1 MTNIGTSFARAPNLL
16 TQNIIQSGVSRTSVE
31 LLRLQEK
38 ISSGREVNRP
48 SDDPIYTSVIAVLD
62 GRIERSDQRQRNIQ
76 HASATLGT
84 LDSALANATE
94 LARESV
100 GIASDQL
107 NTTSDAVT
115 RRNQAVV
122 IQSLLTELQT
132 TANTNYLDIH
142 VFAGSTTSRLPI
154 QEFRGGYRYVG
165 EGEGLRTDIGEE
177 LDLPI
182 TIGADLAFGSLSTRV
197 EGDVDL
203 NPSLTRQT
211 PLEDVRGARQRGV
224 SLGQL
229 NITVDDGVTPVTFS
243 VDLSQA
249 VTVGDALDIVESAI
263 RAQDP
268 AALDGA
274 YPSSGV
280 NGERLTVDAAAGYT
294 ISFADIGAGTVA
306 KDLGLEGF
314 NYVDGSPVNTNPNQD
329 LDPRIS
335 DRTLLSDL
343 NPAVALAYGDI
354 QFRNG
359 DATGVV
365 TTDPTMTIG
374 QFKAAVAAL
383 DLGIRVSVNEDGRA
397 IDVINEVS
405 GLTMSVGEVAGGTA
419 ATTLGIRSMS
429 DRTPTS
435 VFNFGKGIEIADG
448 EVDPVTGLP
457 DPVRN
462 RDFRVTL
469 TDGSTFDVDLV
480 PADLADVGTLLGKIN
495 AEAAAAG
502 FGAVFNATLA
512 PTGNGIVFEDTAG
525 GAGQTSVS
533 SLNGYAAKDL
543 GLLDGD
549 FTPGAPATFAAPDRA
564 GVRVDSIF
572 STLVELRDALD
583 GNSRIGIQL
592 AGERLEEDID
602 RIVRARALVG
612 VRASRVDKAS
622 DRVTET
628 RLLDEEIRSGLRDL
642 DYTQAST
649 RFSLLELQRQAG
661 LTTAARVTS
670 LSLLDFLG

>member
-1 MTNIGTSFARAPNLL
+1 MTNITSSFARAPNLL
-16 TQNIIQSGVSRTSVE
+16 TASIIRAGVSRTSVE

-38 ISSGREVNRP
+38 ISSGREINRP
-48 SDDPIYTSVIAVLD
+48 SDDPIYTSVVAVLD
-62 GRIERSDQRQRNIQ
+62 GRIERYGQRLRNIQ
-76 HASATLGT
+76 HAGATLGT
-84 LDSALANATE
+84 LDNALANATE
-94 LARESV
+94 LAREAVS
-100 GIASDQL
+100 IASEQI

-122 IQSLLTELQT
+122 IQSLLTELQS
-132 TANTNYLDIH
+132 TANSNYLDIH
-142 VFAGSTTSRLPI
+142 VFGGATSSRPPI

-165 EGEGLRTDIGEE
+165 QGDGLRTDIGDE

-203 NPSLTRQT
+203 NPALTRQT
-211 PLEDVRGARQRGV
+211 FLSDVRGARQRGV
-224 SLGQL
+224 TLGQI
-229 NITVDDGVTPVTFS
+229 NVTVNDGVTPVTLT
-243 VDLSQA
+243 VDLSPA
-249 VTVGDALDIVESAI
+249 KTVGDALDIIESAI
-263 RAQDP
+263 RTQD
-268 AALDGA
+268 AGALDGA

-280 NGERLTVDAAAGYT
+280 IGERLSVDVAAGYT
-294 ISFADIGAGTVA
+294 VTFADIGAGTVA

-314 NYVDGSPVNTNPNQD
+314 NYVDGAAVNTNANQD
-329 LDPRIS
+329 LDPFLTE
-335 DRTLLSDL
+335 RTRLGDL

-354 QFRNG
+354 IFRNG
-359 DATGVV
+359 GAAGTV
-365 TTDPTMTIG
+365 TTDATMTIG
-374 QFKAAVAAL
+374 QFKAAVASL
-383 DLGIRVSVNEDGRA
+383 DLGIRVEINRDGRA

-405 GLTMSVGEVAGGTA
+405 GLVMSVGEGGGTA
-419 ATTLGIRSMS
+419 ATTLGIRSLS

-435 VFNFGKGIEIADG
+435 VFNFGKGVQIADG
-448 EVDPVTGLP
+448 EVDPVSGLP
-457 DPVRN
+457 DPARN
-462 RDFRVTL
+462 VDFRVTL
-469 TDGSTFDVDLV
+469 TDGSTFTVDLV
-480 PADLADVGTLLGKIN
+480 PGDLVDTGTLLAKIN

-512 PTGNGIVFEDTAG
+512 TTGNGIVFEDSSG

-533 SLNGYAAKDL
+533 NLNGYAAEDL
-543 GLLDGD
+543 GLLDAT
-549 FTPGAPATFAAPDRA
+549 FTAGAPATFAAQDRA

-583 GNSRIGIQL
+583 GDSRIGIQL

-612 VRASRVDKAS
+612 VRASRVDKGE
-622 DRVTET
+622 DRVTEA
-628 RLLDEEIRSGLRDL
+628 RLLDEEIRAGLRDL
-642 DYTQAST
+642 DYPQAAT

-661 LTTAARVTS
+661 LATASRLTS

>member
-1 MTNIGTSFARAPNLL
+1 MTNIGSSFARAPNLL
-16 TQNIIQSGVSRTSVE
+16 TQSILQSGVSRTSVE

-62 GRIERSDQRQRNIQ
+62 GRIERYDQRLRNIQ

-84 LDSALANATE
+84 LDNALNNATE

-100 GIASDQL
+100 SIASDQL

-122 IQSLLTELQT
+122 IQSLLTELQS

-142 VFAGSTTSRLPI
+142 VFAGSTTSRAPI

-165 EGEGLRTDIGEE
+165 QGDGLRTDIGQE

-203 NPSLTRQT
+203 NPALTRQT

-229 NITVDDGVTPVTFS
+229 NVTVNATTFT

-249 VTVGDALDIVESAI
+249 TTVGDALDILESAI
-263 RAQDP
+263 NTQVP
-268 AALDGA
+268 GALNGP

-280 NGERLTVDAAAGYT
+280 SGERLSFDVVGGNT
-294 ISFADIGAGTVA
+294 ISFADIGAGTTA
-306 KDLGLEGF
+306 QDLGIAGYAYTLP
-314 NYVDGSPVNTNPNQD
+314 NDVNTNPNQD
-329 LDPRIS
+329 LDPELS
-335 DRTLLSDL
+335 DRTVLGDL
-343 NPAVALAYGDI
+343 NPTVALAYGDI
-354 QFRNG
+354 LFRNG
-359 DATGVV
+359 DAVGTV
-365 TTDPTMTIG
+365 TTDPAMTVG
-374 QFKAAVAAL
+374 QFRAAVAAL
-383 DLGIRVSVNEDGRA
+383 DLGIRVEINEDGRA

-405 GLTMSVGEVAGGTA
+405 GLTMSVGESGGTA
-419 ATTLGIRSMS
+419 ATTLGIRSLS
-429 DRTPTS
+429 DRTATS
-435 VFNFGKGIEIADG
+435 VFNFGKGVEIADG
-448 EVDPVTGLP
+448 EIDPVTGLP
-457 DPVRN
+457 DPNRN
-462 RDFRVTL
+462 VDFRVTL
-469 TDGSTFDVDLV
+469 TDGSTFTVDLV
-480 PADLADVGTLLGKIN
+480 ESDLVDVGSLLAKIN
-495 AEAAAAG
+495 AEATGAG

-512 PTGNGIVFEDTAG
+512 TTGNGIVFEDSSG

-533 SLNGYAAKDL
+533 NLNGYAASDL
-543 GLLDGD
+543 GLLNAS
-549 FTPGAPATFAAPDRA
+549 FTPGAPATFAAEDRA

-572 STLVELRDALD
+572 STLVELRNALD
-583 GNSRIGIQL
+583 TNSRIGIQL

-612 VRASRVDKAS
+612 VRASRVDKGE
-622 DRVTET
+622 DRVTEA

-642 DYTQAST
+642 DYTAAAT
-649 RFSLLELQRQAG
+649 KFSLLELQRQAG
-661 LTTAARVTS
+661 LATASRVTG

>member
-1 MTNIGTSFARAPNLL
+1 MTNIGSSFARAPNLL
-16 TQNIIQSGVSRTSVE
+16 TQNILQSGVSRTSVE

-62 GRIERSDQRQRNIQ
+62 GRIERSDQRLRNIQ
-76 HASATLGT
+76 HAGAALGT
-84 LDSALANATE
+84 LDNALNIATE

-100 GIASDQL
+100 AIASDQL
-107 NTTSDAVT
+107 NTTSDAAT

-122 IQSLLTELQT
+122 IQSLLTELQS

-142 VFAGSTTSRLPI
+142 VFGGSTTARAPI
-154 QEFRGGYRYVG
+154 QEFRGGFRYVG
-165 EGEGLRTDIGEE
+165 RGDGLRTDIGQE

-203 NPSLTRQT
+203 NPALTRQT
-211 PLEDVRGARQRGV
+211 PLEDVRGTRQRGV

-229 NITVDDGVTPVTFS
+229 NVTVNAATFT
-243 VDLSQA
+243 VDLSGA
-249 VTVGDALDIVESAI
+249 TTIGDVLDTLESAI
-263 RAQDP
+263 NTQAP
-268 AALDGA
+268 GALNA
-274 YPSSGV
+274 PFPSSGV
-280 NGERLTVDAAAGYT
+280 SGERLTFDVLPANT

-306 KDLGLEGF
+306 QDLGIAGWSYTLPSEANG
-314 NYVDGSPVNTNPNQD
+314 DPNQD
-329 LDPRIS
+329 LDPTIS
-335 DRTLLSDL
+335 DRTLLGEL
-343 NPAVALAYGDI
+343 NPAVALTYGDI
-354 QFRNG
+354 LFRNG
-359 DATGVV
+359 DAIGTV
-365 TTDPTMTIG
+365 TTDPTMTVG
-374 QFKAAVAAL
+374 QFRASVAAL
-383 DLGIRVSVNEDGRA
+383 DLGIRVEINEDGRA

-405 GLTMSVGEVAGGTA
+405 GLTMSVGESGGTA
-419 ATTLGIRSMS
+419 ATTLGIRSLS

-435 VFNFGKGIEIADG
+435 VFNFGKGVEIADG
-448 EVDPVTGLP
+448 EIDPVTGLP
-457 DPVRN
+457 DPNRN

-480 PADLADVGTLLGKIN
+480 EADLADAGTILAKIN
-495 AEAAAAG
+495 SEAAAAG

-512 PTGNGIVFEDTAG
+512 TTGNGIVFEDSSG
-525 GAGQTSVS
+525 GGGQTSVS
-533 SLNGYAAKDL
+533 NLNGHAASDL
-543 GLLDGD
+543 GLLNAS
-549 FTPGAPATFAAPDRA
+549 FTPGAPATFAAEDRA

-572 STLVELRDALD
+572 STLVELRNGLD
-583 GNSRIGIQL
+583 TDSRIGIQL

-612 VRASRVDKAS
+612 VRASRVEKGE
-622 DRVTET
+622 DRVIEA
-628 RLLDEEIRSGLRDL
+628 RLLDEEIRGGLRDL
-642 DYTQAST
+642 DFTAAAT

-661 LTTAARVTS
+661 LATAARVTG

>member
-1 MTNIGTSFARAPNLL
+1 MTNIGSSFARAPNLL
-16 TQNIIQSGVSRTSVE
+16 TQNILQSGVSRTSVE

-62 GRIERSDQRQRNIQ
+62 GRIERSDQRLRNIQ
-76 HASATLGT
+76 HAGATLGT
-84 LDSALANATE
+84 LDNALNNATE
-94 LARESV
+94 LARESIA
-100 GIASDQL
+100 IASDQL

-122 IQSLLTELQT
+122 IQSLLTELQS

-142 VFAGSTTSRLPI
+142 VFGGSTTSRAPI
-154 QEFRGGYRYVG
+154 EEFRGGYRYVG
-165 EGEGLRTDIGEE
+165 RGDGLRTDIGNE

-203 NPSLTRQT
+203 NPALTRQT

-229 NITVDDGVTPVTFS
+229 NVTIDDGVTPATIT

-249 VTVGDALDIVESAI
+249 TTVGDALDILESAI
-263 RAQDP
+263 RTQDP
-268 AALDGA
+268 LALDGA

-280 NGERLTVDAAAGYT
+280 AGERLSIDAAFGYT
-294 ISFADIGAGTVA
+294 ITFNDIGAGTTA
-306 KDLGLEGF
+306 QDLGLQGF
-314 NYVDGSPVNTNPNQD
+314 NYVDGDPVNMNANQD
-329 LDPRIS
+329 LDPAIS

-343 NPAVALAYGDI
+343 DPAVALTYGDI
-354 QFRNG
+354 LFRNG
-359 DATGVV
+359 DAIGTV
-365 TTDPTMTIG
+365 TTDPTMTVG
-374 QFKAAVAAL
+374 QFRAAVAAL
-383 DLGIRVSVNEDGRA
+383 DLGIRVEINEDGRA

-405 GLTMSVGEVAGGTA
+405 GLTMSVGESGGTA
-419 ATTLGIRSMS
+419 ATTLGIRSLS

-435 VFNFGKGIEIADG
+435 VFNFGKGVQIADG
-448 EVDPVTGLP
+448 EIDPVTGLP
-457 DPVRN
+457 DPNRN

-480 PADLADVGTLLGKIN
+480 EADLVDAGSLLAKIN

-512 PTGNGIVFEDTAG
+512 TTGNGIVFEDSSG

-533 SLNGYAAKDL
+533 NLNGYAASDL
-543 GLLDGD
+543 GLLNAS
-549 FTPGAPATFAAPDRA
+549 FTPGAPATFAAEDRA

-572 STLVELRDALD
+572 STLVELRNGLD
-583 GNSRIGIQL
+583 TNSRIGIQL
-592 AGERLEEDID
+592 AGERLEEDVD

-612 VRASRVDKAS
+612 VRASRVDKGE
-622 DRVTET
+622 DRVTEA

-642 DYTQAST
+642 DYTAAAT

-661 LTTAARVTS
+661 LATASRVTG